1 MVTKNTEQ
9 SIMETTKVAVQPALS
24 RTKLVTVPVDKE
36 AVPMGV
42 QGAVARHYGL
52 EDGTY
57 EAHATTL
64 DYLIG
69 ATTACLTGTFGGR
82 LAPLGQ
88 STLDGMLKVEGEGDL
103 VREGG
108 TLKVAAV
115 RVHYEL
121 TLAEG
126 VSEDEVRRAHANHH
140 RFCPMALTVGNCV
153 DITTDLTI
161 VHK

>member
-1 MVTKNTEQ
+1 MIAENVEQ
-9 SIMETTKVAVQPALS
+9 PPVMETITLTVQPAPS
-24 RTKLVTVPVDKE
+24 RTKMLTVPVDGIV
-36 AVPMGV
+36 VPMGV
-42 QGAVARHYGL
+42 HGAIARHFGL

-57 EAHATTL
+57 EAHASTL

-69 ATTACLTGTFGGR
+69 ATVACLTGTFGGR

-88 STLDGMLKVEGEGDL
+88 STLDGALLVKGEGDI

-108 TLKVAAV
+108 AIRVSAI

-126 VSEDEVRRAHANHH
+126 VLEADVRRAHANHH
-140 RFCPMALTVGNCV
+140 RFCPMTLSVGRCI

-161 VHK
+161 VQ